1 MKHYQFWVKE
11 RFNIMIGKNSE
22 QISLLVGSNQSK
34 ADAYNL
40 AVARAKAIEA
50 RIEQKTG
57 IEDYDVAIKEH
68 VAQLIDQQNVI
79 TVCRYGAKVLN
90 TCNYTILDFDSYPVD
105 FFDRFKAVRK
115 LEKKQ
120 RIIYKFEE
128 RLQKH
133 PELGQDFRIY
143 ETANGVRVIGK
154 QYFDPTNKGHAKLLQ
169 LFGVDLLYVQLSQKQ
184 QCYRARL
191 TPKPYRIKSRTIKI
205 GSPLDCETENYQSWE
220 NEYQEK
226 SNQFSV
232 VKLVKTIGQDFAADN
247 VIALHDRL
255 SNSSQNKT
263 LA

>member
-1 MKHYQFWVKE
+1 MKHYKFWVKE
-11 RFNIMIGKNSE
+11 RFNIMIGKQSE
-22 QISLLVGSNQSK
+22 PISLLVGSNLSK

-40 AVARAKAIEA
+40 AVARAKAIET
-50 RIEQKTG
+50 RIEQKAG

-68 VAQLIDQQNVI
+68 IAEIINEQNVI

-90 TCNYTILDFDSYPVD
+90 TSNYTILDFDTFPVD

-120 RIIYKFEE
+120 RIIYKFAE
-128 RLQKH
+128 RLQKY

-143 ETANGVRVIGK
+143 ETANGIRVIGK
-154 QYFDPTNKGHAKLLQ
+154 QYFDPTDSRHAKLLQ

-205 GSPLDCETENYQSWE
+205 GSPLDCETENYQEWE
-220 NEYQEK
+220 TEYAAK
-226 SNQFSV
+226 SAQFSV
-232 VKLVKTIGQDFAADN
+232 VKLVKTIGVDFTADA
-247 VIALHDRL
+247 VIALHDKL
-255 SNSSQNKT
+255 CNIAQNRP

>member
-40 AVARAKAIEA
+40 AVARAKAIET
-50 RIEQKTG
+50 RIEQKAG

-154 QYFDPTNKGHAKLLQ
+154 QYFDPTNKGQAKLLGNPPI
-169 LFGVDLLYVQLSQKQ
+169 FNRS
-184 QCYRARL
+184 
-191 TPKPYRIKSRTIKI
+191 
-205 GSPLDCETENYQSWE
+205 
-220 NEYQEK
+220 
-226 SNQFSV
+226 
-232 VKLVKTIGQDFAADN
+232 
-247 VIALHDRL
+247 
-255 SNSSQNKT
+255 
-263 LA
+263 